1 MKPPFARICKTGV
14 LCLVHVFLIF
24 CTKQAAAGEHDT
36 KGEPAS
42 RPKADTFE
50 AEKDAQLFQYG
61 QQAINEMQDNESQE
75 SINNFIATGVKIAA
89 RLNQGGHFG
98 SAYKSL
104 AKLRNILVE
113 KRARGFCF
121 DQNEDSFILMASSV
135 SSALEIPDLG
145 NAYYCATLFRQEIF
159 DLLQRGS
166 GVDPEAL
173 RLLDRHLYCLAN
185 KFVKKPDELV
195 AIRKEMLGKLPGVGH
210 FQNLRNILRTENIQE
225 LGEFYLWD
233 NDYANADKVFE
244 IGENNGDD
252 FAKAKRIICS
262 IYLNRVE
269 NSGNKIQETMQSRDF
284 RAFFAASAS
293 YLLWQQASGRVDQAR
308 KIAQTM
314 QGFLDKVK
322 QADIGES
329 DHGTE
334 DPRYINRLVLY
345 QWELS
350 VDKIRLFALQK
361 EIKAIKSEAEL
372 IQDIILT
379 WSSACMSP
387 SSTEQQRLRFKEM
400 IGSTPFDIWY
410 LAKEPEKLAAN
421 LALYKGMVIDSLVQ
435 DVSVLDT
442 SEYIAKGYPPD
453 LAEDMVKV
461 KSGIFKGA
469 LENLKIVRHE
479 NVLAA
484 LPETTAFIDFA
495 KVSGV
500 DERGFLDSRYVAL
513 IYPQRGKTSFE
524 IVELGLA
531 KEIEDKI
538 SLFLA
543 LVESSHEDPKL
554 ETVATELS
562 QLLVSPWIDKIDP
575 KKEEVILCPDGALN
589 FVNFGVLPDCNKKF
603 LAEKIKVNYVSAAR
617 DMVFGLRKN
626 ISVGGP
632 RSRIGIFVDP
642 DFGAPSF
649 LKVKELIAA
658 RRSTELH
665 QLPEARLEGLAVKAA
680 FRPITPRIDVFTGSE
695 ATEIRLTGSGPYTR
709 LHIGT
714 HGFFNKFS
722 TKNPMKAS
730 GLAMAGAYPNLK
742 VGLESEYDENPN
754 DGILTAEEIAKMDLK
769 SCDLISVSACQSGMG
784 QSLSGEGVL
793 GIRRGFYR
801 AGAESVLLCL
811 WPIGDKEARAFVENF
826 YALVKQDMPLKDV
839 YPKTMAKML
848 REYADKKGITYA
860 IRATGPF
867 VMSSVWA
874 QIPAL

>member
-1 MKPPFARICKTGV
+1 VRHPFFCLRKTGFFFFFD
-14 LCLVHVFLIF
+14 VFLIF
-24 CTKQAAAGEHDT
+24 FTSQASAGEQNA

-42 RPKADTFE
+42 NPKVE
-50 AEKDAQLFQYG
+50 AFDAAKDAQLIQYG
-61 QQAINEMQDNESQE
+61 QQSIKEMQDNESQE
-75 SINNFIATGVKIAA
+75 SINTFIATGVRIAA
-89 RLNQGGHFG
+89 RFEQGGHFG
-98 SAYKSL
+98 RAYKML
-104 AKLRNILVE
+104 ATIRNVLVE
-113 KRARGFCF
+113 KRAKGFCF

-145 NAYYCATLFRQEIF
+145 NAYYGATLFRKEIF
-159 DLLQRGS
+159 DLLQKG
-166 GVDPEAL
+166 GAVDSEAL
-173 RLLDRHLYCLAN
+173 RLLERHLYCLAN
-185 KFVKKPDELV
+185 KFVKKSEELV
-195 AIRKEMLGKLPGVGH
+195 AIRTEMLSKLPGSGR
-210 FQNLRNILRTENIQE
+210 FQNLRNLLRTENIRE
-225 LGEFYLWD
+225 LGQFYLWD
-233 NDYANADKVFE
+233 DDYVNADKVFE
-244 IGENNGDD
+244 IGENSGDN
-252 FAKAKRIICS
+252 FAKANRIGCS
-262 IYLNRVE
+262 IYLNRME
-269 NSGNKIQETMQSRDF
+269 GMEKKLGESLQSSDF
-284 RAFFAASAS
+284 RAIFAASAS
-293 YLLWQQASGRVDQAR
+293 YLLWQQASGDIDSALKTVQ
-308 KIAQTM
+308 KM
-314 QGFLDKVK
+314 QGFLDEVK
-322 QADIGES
+322 KADMKGTGE
-329 DHGTE
+329 DIK
-334 DPRYINRLVLY
+334 DIRYANRLVLY
-345 QWELS
+345 QCRLS
-350 VDKIRLFALQK
+350 TSKIRLFAFQK
-361 EIKAIKSEAEL
+361 YIKDIKSEAEL

-387 SSTEQQRLRFKEM
+387 SSTEQQRLRFKES
-400 IGSTPFDIWY
+400 IGSSPFDIWY
-410 LAKEPEKLAAN
+410 LAGEPEKLAAN
-421 LALYKGMVIDSLVQ
+421 LALYKGMVMDSLVQ
-435 DVSVLDT
+435 DASVLDT

-453 LAEDMVKV
+453 LAEDMARVKT
-461 KSGIFKGA
+461 GIFRPS
-469 LENLKIVRHE
+469 LENIKNITPEQILVR
-479 NVLAA
+479 V
-484 LPETTAFIDFA
+484 PQTSAFIDFA

-500 DERGFLDSRYVAL
+500 DGRGFSEDRYVAL

-543 LVESSHEDPKL
+543 LVESSYEDPKL

-575 KKEEVILCPDGALN
+575 KKEEVILCPDGALT
-589 FVNFGVLPDCNKKF
+589 FLNFGVLPDCNKKF
-603 LAEKIKVNYVSAAR
+603 LAERIKVNYVSAAR

-626 ISVGGP
+626 IPAGGP
-632 RSRIGIFVDP
+632 RSRVGIFVDP
-642 DFGAPSF
+642 DFGAPPF

-680 FRPITPRIDVFTGSE
+680 FRSITPRIDVFTGSE
-695 ATEIRLTGSGPYTR
+695 ATEIRLTGSGPYNR

-742 VGLESEYDENPN
+742 VGLKSEYDENPN

-801 AGAESVLLCL
+801 AGAENVLLCL

-826 YALVKQDMPLKDV
+826 YALYAQDTPLKDV
-839 YPKTMAKML
+839 YPKTVAKMA